1 MFFIFKPWTDSLGI
15 CAEKIFKS
23 SAQQHPSPTQECNL
37 HPWSGFQDPTEQNPE
52 QPGVKKVGSRTRVLP
67 GLPAT
72 QIIHDA
78 MRALLSSRDD
88 SGDHPASGGCRAGWV
103 PWAQGAS
110 LCLPICTAAFLSGCL
125 IWRQGQKKKKKEV
138 TAKAYCLMYSWP
150 PVDRHSP
157 GQGNVGWF
165 FSTGLHLP
173 SVPSYWSIKG
183 W

>member
-37 HPWSGFQDPTEQNPE
+37 HPWSGFQDPTEQSPE

-125 IWRQGQKKKKKEV
+125 IWRQGQKKKKKMRW
-138 TAKAYCLMYSWP
+138 LL
-150 PVDRHSP
+150 RHIVSCTVGLQWIGIVQGRATWADFSAP
-157 GQGNVGWF
+157 GYIYPLSLVI
-165 FSTGLHLP
+165 GL
-173 SVPSYWSIKG
+173 
-183 W
+183 